1 MICGFSQV
9 DDASI
14 LSGRARIDSSAMRSN
29 SRTARPTAVFA
40 AQRRK
45 SGAERQSTLG
55 SFSPIF
61 GTMATVSSDPL
72 QNHAPEPNPAKLRRH
87 RARAIFWLTLV
98 FWCSNFLLLTLGTVL
113 AGNPRLPQITGMRL
127 LTTIVGL
134 FFCFLIHR
142 LLRRIDTTRRR
153 LIALA
158 IVAPIAAEIF
168 AWAAFFAEA
177 TVDPAISVG
186 TFTWGAA
193 LRTVSFWTW
202 YFLAWAGFYLAL
214 SYSFDVQ
221 TEQRRT
227 AEVREHAHIAQL
239 KALHSQI
246 NPHFLFNSLNSV
258 SSLIL
263 DRKVSE
269 ADEMVTKLAHFL
281 RLGLGADPMQTI
293 CLATELELQRAY
305 LEIEQVRYLDLRTS
319 FEVPP
324 DLTSAL
330 VPALILQPIIENAIK
345 FGVASAVP
353 PARIDVRASGTEGKL
368 HLEVTDSGR
377 GHGSAKSGKGI
388 GLSNVKQRLSL
399 LYGEENS
406 TLDAG
411 RLKDGRFRV
420 ELSFPLEFE

>member
-1 MICGFSQV
+1 
-9 DDASI
+9 
-14 LSGRARIDSSAMRSN
+14 
-29 SRTARPTAVFA
+29 
-40 AQRRK
+40 
-45 SGAERQSTLG
+45 
-55 SFSPIF
+55 
-61 GTMATVSSDPL
+61 
-72 QNHAPEPNPAKLRRH
+72 
-87 RARAIFWLTLV
+87 
-98 FWCSNFLLLTLGTVL
+98 
-113 AGNPRLPQITGMRL
+113 
-127 LTTIVGL
+127 
-134 FFCFLIHR
+134 
-142 LLRRIDTTRRR
+142 
-153 LIALA
+153 
-158 IVAPIAAEIF
+158 
-168 AWAAFFAEA
+168 
-177 TVDPAISVG
+177 
-186 TFTWGAA
+186 
-193 LRTVSFWTW
+193 
-202 YFLAWAGFYLAL
+202 
-214 SYSFDVQ
+214 
-221 TEQRRT
+221 
-227 AEVREHAHIAQL
+227 
-239 KALHSQI
+239 
-246 NPHFLFNSLNSV
+246 
-258 SSLIL
+258 
-263 DRKVSE
+263 
-269 ADEMVTKLAHFL
+269 
-281 RLGLGADPMQTI
+281 MQTI